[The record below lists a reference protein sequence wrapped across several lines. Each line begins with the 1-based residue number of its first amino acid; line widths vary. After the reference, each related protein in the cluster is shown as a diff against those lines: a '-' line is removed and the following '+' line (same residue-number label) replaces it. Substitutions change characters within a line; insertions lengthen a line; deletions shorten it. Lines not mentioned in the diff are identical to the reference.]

1 MKKQQNDFLNGSI
14 LPSLL
19 RFAGPVLLALFLQA
33 MYGAVDLIVVG
44 KSAGTADI
52 SAVSTGSQAMQLVTS
67 LLVGLTTGV
76 TVLLGQKIGEGKP
89 DEAGSVIGSA
99 ICLFVCVALGLTVL
113 LVTLAAPF
121 CRLLQA
127 PEEAFD
133 PTAQYVRICS
143 AGTLFIVAFNVIGS
157 VFRGLG
163 DSKMPLITVA
173 IACVVNIFGD
183 LLLVAVFHLGAAGAA
198 LATVF
203 AQAISVVL
211 SLLVIDFS
219 QLSARRML
227 NIDSEDEGIFTVS
240 CAGGASAN
248 VSVGLTMAPNAAP
261 CAKLTVSGLIGGHS
275 GQEINK
281 GRANANILLGRVL
294 DALVQKLPVRLVSA
308 AGGRKDNAIPNAA
321 EAVLAL
327 AEGDL
332 PAAKQIAAACT
343 ADLRKE
349 YAVADP
355 GVTVTLEEAAVCPQA
370 LTEEATLR
378 VVRYLLLVPN
388 GIAAMSMDIPGL
400 VQTSC
405 NLGIFQVADGVLT
418 AVSSVRSSVASQKQ
432 MLLARFAA
440 LSQLLGGSLQ
450 VTGAYPAWEYR
461 RESVLREK
469 MAAVYEKQTG
479 RAPKIEA
486 IHAGLE
492 CGLFAGQLP
501 GLDCVSFGPDL
512 VDIHTAREKMSIS
525 SVQRTWKFLLGVLEA
540 LKD

>member
-1 MKKQQNDFLNGSI
+1 MGEIRLDKMSGSGPGFYPVLFLESGMKKQQNDFLNGSI

-44 KSAGTADI
+44 KFAGTADI

-133 PTAQYVRICS
+133 PTTQYVRICS

-211 SLLVIDFS
+211 SLLVI
-219 QLSARRML
+219 ARRKLPFTFRKEQLRFDRPLTAGILRLGVPIALQDVLVGVSFLVILAIVNSLGLLQSAGMGIAEKVCAFVAQNTGAVKPDRAKKAL
-227 NIDSEDEGIFTVS
+227 RYSVITSLCISVFVFYFNFFHGDLLAGIF
-240 CAGGASAN
+240 AN
-248 VSVGLTMAPNAAP
+248 DRAVILEAADYLKAYAIDCLLTSFLFCFVGYF
-261 CAKLTVSGLIGGHS
+261 SGLGKTVFVMAQG
-275 GQEINK
+275 
-281 GRANANILLGRVL
+281 ILGAFGVRIPVSFFMSR
-294 DALVQKLPVRLVSA
+294 LPNVRLFYIGLATPCSTVVQ
-308 AGGRKDNAIPNAA
+308 
-321 EAVLAL
+321 VLLCL
-327 AEGDL
+327 AY
-332 PAAKQIAAACT
+332 
-343 ADLRKE
+343 
-349 YAVADP
+349 YAH
-355 GVTVTLEEAAVCPQA
+355 
-370 LTEEATLR
+370 
-378 VVRYLLLVPN
+378 
-388 GIAAMSMDIPGL
+388 
-400 VQTSC
+400 
-405 NLGIFQVADGVLT
+405 
-418 AVSSVRSSVASQKQ
+418 
-432 MLLARFAA
+432 
-440 LSQLLGGSLQ
+440 LS
-450 VTGAYPAWEYR
+450 R
-461 RESVLREK
+461 REK
-469 MAAVYEKQTG
+469 TGPAV
-479 RAPKIEA
+479 
-486 IHAGLE
+486 
-492 CGLFAGQLP
+492 
-501 GLDCVSFGPDL
+501 
-512 VDIHTAREKMSIS
+512 
-525 SVQRTWKFLLGVLEA
+525 
-540 LKD
+540 

>member
-1 MKKQQNDFLNGSI
+1 MGEIRLDKMSGACPGFYPALFLESGMKKQQNDFLNGSI

-44 KSAGTADI
+44 KFAGTADI

-99 ICLFVCVALGLTVL
+99 ICLFVCVALGLTAL

-133 PTAQYVRICS
+133 PTTQYVRICS

-211 SLLVIDFS
+211 SLLVI
-219 QLSARRML
+219 ARR
-227 NIDSEDEGIFTVS
+227 
-240 CAGGASAN
+240 
-248 VSVGLTMAPNAAP
+248 
-261 CAKLTVSGLIGGHS
+261 
-275 GQEINK
+275 
-281 GRANANILLGRVL
+281 
-294 DALVQKLPVRLVSA
+294 KLPFTFRKEQLRFDRPLTAGILRLGVPIALQDVLVGVSFLVILAIVNSLGLLQSAGMGIAEKVCAFGVRIPVSFFMSRLPHVRLFYIGLATPCSTVVQ
-308 AGGRKDNAIPNAA
+308 
-321 EAVLAL
+321 VLLCL
-327 AEGDL
+327 AY
-332 PAAKQIAAACT
+332 
-343 ADLRKE
+343 
-349 YAVADP
+349 YAH
-355 GVTVTLEEAAVCPQA
+355 
-370 LTEEATLR
+370 
-378 VVRYLLLVPN
+378 
-388 GIAAMSMDIPGL
+388 
-400 VQTSC
+400 
-405 NLGIFQVADGVLT
+405 
-418 AVSSVRSSVASQKQ
+418 
-432 MLLARFAA
+432 
-440 LSQLLGGSLQ
+440 LS
-450 VTGAYPAWEYR
+450 R
-461 RESVLREK
+461 REK
-469 MAAVYEKQTG
+469 AGPAV
-479 RAPKIEA
+479 
-486 IHAGLE
+486 
-492 CGLFAGQLP
+492 
-501 GLDCVSFGPDL
+501 
-512 VDIHTAREKMSIS
+512 
-525 SVQRTWKFLLGVLEA
+525 
-540 LKD
+540 

>member
-1 MKKQQNDFLNGSI
+1 MGEIRLDKMSGSGPGFYPALFLESGMKKQQNDFLNGSI

-44 KSAGTADI
+44 KFAGTADI

-127 PEEAFD
+127 PEEAFA
-133 PTAQYVRICS
+133 PTTQYVRICS

-211 SLLVIDFS
+211 SLLVI
-219 QLSARRML
+219 ARRKL
-227 NIDSEDEGIFTVS
+227 PFTFRKDQLRFDRDPAPRRADRAAGRAGRRVVPGDPGDRQFAGAAAVGGHGHRGEGLRVRHAAAVSLFTV
-240 CAGGASAN
+240 
-248 VSVGLTMAPNAAP
+248 
-261 CAKLTVSGLIGGHS
+261 
-275 GQEINK
+275 
-281 GRANANILLGRVL
+281 
-294 DALVQKLPVRLVSA
+294 RL
-308 AGGRKDNAIPNAA
+308 R
-321 EAVLAL
+321 
-327 AEGDL
+327 
-332 PAAKQIAAACT
+332 
-343 ADLRKE
+343 LRR
-349 YAVADP
+349 
-355 GVTVTLEEAAVCPQA
+355 T
-370 LTEEATLR
+370 
-378 VVRYLLLVPN
+378 
-388 GIAAMSMDIPGL
+388 
-400 VQTSC
+400 
-405 NLGIFQVADGVLT
+405 
-418 AVSSVRSSVASQKQ
+418 
-432 MLLARFAA
+432 
-440 LSQLLGGSLQ
+440 
-450 VTGAYPAWEYR
+450 EYR
-461 RESVLREK
+461 RGQAGSGQKSPALQRRHVAVHQRVRVLFQLLPRRS
-469 MAAVYEKQTG
+469 AG
-479 RAPKIEA
+479 R
-486 IHAGLE
+486 
-492 CGLFAGQLP
+492 
-501 GLDCVSFGPDL
+501 DL
-512 VDIHTAREKMSIS
+512 C
-525 SVQRTWKFLLGVLEA
+525 Q
-540 LKD
+540 

>member
-1 MKKQQNDFLNGSI
+1 MPILDHLEPRAVFFCFEQLCAIPHGSGNTKAI
-14 LPSLL
+14 SDYLV
-19 RFAGPVLLALFLQA
+19 RFAAEHQLRCIQDAHNNVIIFAPGTPGYESAAPVILQGH
-33 MYGAVDLIVVG
+33 MDMVCE
-44 KSAGTADI
+44 TAPDCTKDM
-52 SAVSTGSQAMQLVTS
+52 AREGLD
-67 LLVGLTTGV
+67 LLVDGDTIGARGTT
-76 TVLLGQKIGEGKP
+76 LGGDDGI
-89 DEAGSVIGSA
+89 AVAMALA
-99 ICLFVCVALGLTVL
+99 ILDSSEIAHPAL
-113 LVTLAAPF
+113 
-121 CRLLQA
+121 
-127 PEEAFD
+127 E
-133 PTAQYVRICS
+133 
-143 AGTLFIVAFNVIGS
+143 
-157 VFRGLG
+157 
-163 DSKMPLITVA
+163 
-173 IACVVNIFGD
+173 
-183 LLLVAVFHLGAAGAA
+183 AVFTVDEEIGMEGAQG
-198 LATVF
+198 L
-203 AQAISVVL
+203 
-211 SLLVIDFS
+211 DFS

-261 CAKLTVSGLIGGHS
+261 CVKLTVSGLIGGHS

-332 PAAKQIAAACT
+332 PAAKQIVSACT

-355 GVTVTLEEAAVCPQA
+355 GVTVTLEKAAVCPQA

-405 NLGIFQVADGVLT
+405 NLGIFHVADGVLT

-440 LSQLLGGSLQ
+440 LSRLLGGSLQ

-469 MAAVYEKQTG
+469 MAAVYEQQIG